1 MSGVSI
7 ESPAVFFDP
16 EEPKDERAHVEV
28 APNRRLGFGGWFAV
42 VWLSLILFGAVFTS
56 LIPGISSYSHVYLDN
71 VASGK
76 MKPLTQGH
84 LLGVDD
90 NGHDEL
96 SNVVIG
102 ARTSLEIGLGSVGA
116 GMLLGGTLGMLAG
129 YYRGTVDLV
138 ISTIFD
144 VLLAVP
150 ALILALAL
158 ASFLRGDP
166 THASIPAEVV
176 LIIALG
182 TVSTPVLGRI
192 TRASAL
198 TWSQREFVMAARAQ
212 GAKSRRIMW
221 REVLPNVLPAMLS
234 IALLAI
240 GVVVVA
246 EGGLS
251 FLGVGI
257 DPSVKPSWGNLI
269 ASSASNLNTEPWLV
283 FAPIVALFLTVM
295 SLNFL
300 GDVVRARFDVRE
312 SAV

>member
-1 MSGVSI
+1 M
-7 ESPAVFFDP
+7 
-16 EEPKDERAHVEV
+16 
-28 APNRRLGFGGWFAV
+28 
-42 VWLSLILFGAVFTS
+42 LI
-56 LIPGISSYSHVYLDN
+56 
-71 VASGK
+71 
-76 MKPLTQGH
+76 
-84 LLGVDD
+84 
-90 NGHDEL
+90 
-96 SNVVIG
+96 
-102 ARTSLEIGLGSVGA
+102 
-116 GMLLGGTLGMLAG
+116 GGTLGMLAG
-129 YYRGTVDLV
+129 YFRGGVDLI

-166 THASIPAEVV
+166 TKSGIPAELV

-198 TWSQREFVMAARAQ
+198 TWSQREFVLAARAQ
-212 GAKSRRIMW
+212 GAKSRRVMV
-221 REVLPNVLPAMLS
+221 REVLPNVVPAMLS
-234 IALLAI
+234 IALLAV
-240 GVVVVA
+240 GVVIVA

-257 DPSVKPSWGNLI
+257 DPTVKPSWGNLI
-269 ASSASNLNTEPWLV
+269 ASSASVLNTEPWLV
-283 FAPIVALFLTVM
+283 FGPIVALFLTVL

-300 GDVVRARFDVRE
+300 GDVVQARFNVRE

>member
-1 MSGVSI
+1 MSAIGFETPALQVQPEQT
-7 ESPAVFFDP
+7 ESHPA
-16 EEPKDERAHVEV
+16 VEV

-42 VWLSLILFGAVFTS
+42 VWLSLVLFGAVFANF
-56 LIPGISSYSHVYLDN
+56 LPGIHDYGTVFLNDTSTKPFTNGHV
-71 VASGK
+71 
-76 MKPLTQGH
+76 
-84 LLGVDD
+84 LGVDD

-96 SNVVIG
+96 SNLVYG
-102 ARTSLEIGLGSVGA
+102 ARTSLTIALGSVGA

-129 YYRGTVDLV
+129 YRKRGTDLF
-138 ISTIFD
+138 ISTVFD

-150 ALILALAL
+150 ALILALSL

-166 THASIPAEVV
+166 TKSGIPAEVV

-192 TRASAL
+192 TRASSL

-212 GAKSRRIMW
+212 GAKSRRIMV
-221 REVLPNVLPAMLS
+221 REVLPNVLPAMFS

-240 GVVVVA
+240 GVVIVA

-251 FLGVGI
+251 FLGVGV
-257 DPSVKPSWGNLI
+257 DPTVKPSWGNLI
-269 ASSASNLNTEPWLV
+269 ASSASVLNTEPWLV
-283 FAPIVALFLTVM
+283 FLPIACLFLTVM

>member
-1 MSGVSI
+1 MSTGI
-7 ESPAVFFDP
+7 GFEATPAVYLEP
-16 EEPKDERAHVEV
+16 EESGDDRVRVEV
-28 APNRRLGFGGWFAV
+28 AANKRLGLAGWFAII
-42 VWLSLILFGAVFTS
+42 WLSLILFGAVFANV
-56 LIPGISSYSHVYLDN
+56 IPGIHDYGTVFLDYT
-71 VASGK
+71 ST
-76 MKPLTQGH
+76 KPLTHGH

-96 SNVVIG
+96 SNVVFG

-116 GMLLGGTLGMLAG
+116 GSLIGGTLGMLAG
-129 YYRGTVDLV
+129 YFRGGIDLI

-166 THASIPAEVV
+166 TKSGIPAELV

-212 GAKSRRIMW
+212 GAKSRRVMV
-221 REVLPNVLPAMLS
+221 REVLPNVVPAMLS
-234 IALLAI
+234 IALLAV
-240 GVVVVA
+240 GVVIVA

-251 FLGVGI
+251 FLGVGV
-257 DPSVKPSWGNLI
+257 DPTVKPSWGNLI
-269 ASSASNLNTEPWLV
+269 ASSASVLNTEPWLV
-283 FAPIVALFLTVM
+283 FGPIVALFLTVL

-300 GDVVRARFDVRE
+300 GDVVQARFNVRE

>member
-1 MSGVSI
+1 VSAGVSFDANPEI
-7 ESPAVFFDP
+7 EAAGIEERAPAV
-16 EEPKDERAHVEV
+16 EL
-28 APNRRLGFGGWFAV
+28 APSRRLGFGGWFAI
-42 VWLSLILFGAVFTS
+42 VWMALILFGAVFTS
-56 LIPGISSYSHVYLDN
+56 LIPGISSYSHVDLAN
-71 VASGK
+71 TSA
-76 MKPLTQGH
+76 KPFTKGH
-84 LLGVDD
+84 ILGVDD

-102 ARTSLEIGLGSVGA
+102 ARTSLEVGLGSVGA

-129 YYRGTVDLV
+129 YYRRGVDLV

-166 THASIPAEVV
+166 TKSGIPAEVV

-240 GVVVVA
+240 GVVIVA

-269 ASSASNLNTEPWLV
+269 ASSASNLNTEPFLV
-283 FAPIVALFLTVM
+283 FAPIIALFLTVM

-300 GDVVRARFDVRE
+300 GDIVRARFDVRE

>member
-1 MSGVSI
+1 VSSVGEI
-7 ESPAVFFDP
+7 STTPGAFSD
-16 EEPKDERAHVEV
+16 DERAIEAHTAVEV
-28 APNRRLGFGGWFAV
+28 APNRRLGFGGWFALI
-42 VWLSLILFGAVFTS
+42 WLALILFLAVFANVLPFIHSYDTVFLDQTS
-56 LIPGISSYSHVYLDN
+56 
-71 VASGK
+71 A
-76 MKPLTQGH
+76 KPLTAGH
-84 LLGVDD
+84 VLGVDD

-96 SNVVIG
+96 SNVVLG
-102 ARTSLEIGLGSVGA
+102 ARTSLEIGLGAVGA
-116 GMLLGGTLGMLAG
+116 GILIGGTLGLLAG
-129 YYRGTVDLV
+129 YHRRGVDLV
-138 ISTIFD
+138 ISTVFD

-166 THASIPAEVV
+166 TKPGIPAEIV

-212 GAKSRRIMW
+212 GAKSGRIMW
-221 REVLPNVLPAMLS
+221 REVLPNVVPAMSS

-240 GVVVVA
+240 GVVIVA

-257 DPSVKPSWGNLI
+257 DPTVKPSWGNLI

-283 FAPIVALFLTVM
+283 FIPIIALFLTVM

-312 SAV
+312 SSV